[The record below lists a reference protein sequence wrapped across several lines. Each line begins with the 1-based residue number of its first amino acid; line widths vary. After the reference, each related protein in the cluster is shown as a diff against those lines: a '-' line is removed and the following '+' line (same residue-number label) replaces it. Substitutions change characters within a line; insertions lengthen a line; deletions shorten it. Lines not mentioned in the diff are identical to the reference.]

1 MPEMLTERVPYVGV
15 TKMGATVQKIGVTF
29 RVWAP
34 HAHQVYVVGSFNN
47 WNETSHAMEPED
59 GGKWALHVDE
69 ARVGDEYRYLIENG
83 DQKLSRIDPYT
94 REVTNSVG
102 NGVIS
107 SLAFDW
113 HDDSFELYP
122 INELVIYELHIGT
135 FGQPPEEGKPASFEE
150 AISDLD
156 YLEQLGVNCIEVM
169 PVAEFAGDISWGYN
183 PAHIFAVEAAYGGP
197 AKFKQFIREAHKR
210 GIAVILDVVYNHF
223 GPSDIDMWQFDGWSE
238 NGMGGIYF
246 YNDWRAETPWGNSR
260 PDYGR
265 EEVRQMIHDNAMM
278 WLDEFRLDGLRY
290 DMTLFIRNVKGN
302 GDVGCDLPDGWS
314 LLQWINSSIREK
326 YPNKIAIAE
335 DLQDSDYLTRPAE
348 EGGAGFHCQWDA
360 RFVHP
365 IREAVTLSEDE
376 HRNMDAV
383 RAAIEANHNS
393 DPFQRVVYS
402 ESHDEVANGKARIPT
417 EVMADDPNHYFA
429 QKKSTLAAG
438 IVFTSPGVPMIFQGQ
453 EFLEDEWF
461 RDTVPLDWRKSKRFS
476 GIVQLY
482 RDLIALRLNRA
493 GTTRGLTGSGL
504 SILLQDNERNLISY
518 HRWYDHGPGDDVVVI
533 ASFHSQPHT
542 TSFEFPCAGRWD
554 CVFNGDSKLYS
565 KKFSDTPSS
574 SLDVVAGQDG
584 QARSVVTIGPYTV
597 IIFALRSS
605 RA

>member
-1 MPEMLTERVPYVGV
+1 MSEVLAEQV
-15 TKMGATVQKIGVTF
+15 THMGATVDETGVTF

-34 HAHQVYVVGSFNN
+34 HASQVFVIGTFNN
-47 WNETSHAMEPED
+47 WDETSHPLESEE
-59 GGKWALHVDE
+59 GGKWSALVSD
-69 ARVGDEYRYLIENG
+69 AKIGDEYRYLIHNG

-107 SLAFDW
+107 NLAFDW
-113 HDDSFELYP
+113 KDDDFEQYP
-122 INELVIYELHIGT
+122 VNEIVIYELHIGT
-135 FGQPPEEGKPASFEE
+135 FGKSGQEGKPAGFDE
-150 AISDLD
+150 AINDLD
-156 YLEQLGVNCIEVM
+156 YLEKLGVNCIEVM
-169 PVAEFAGDISWGYN
+169 PIAEFAGDLSWGYN
-183 PAHIFAVEAAYGGP
+183 PAHIFAVESAYGGP
-197 AKFKQFIREAHKR
+197 AKFKQFIREAHRR

-223 GPSDIDMWQFDGWSE
+223 GPSDVDMWQFDGWSE

-278 WLDEFRLDGLRY
+278 WLEEFHLDGLRY

-314 LLQWINSSIREK
+314 LVQWVNTSIRERFPK
-326 YPNKIAIAE
+326 KLTIAE
-335 DLQDSDYLTRPAE
+335 DLQNNDYLTKTSE
-348 EGGAGFHCQWDA
+348 HGGAAFHAQWDA

-365 IREAVTLSEDE
+365 IREAVILSEDA

-383 RAAIEANHNS
+383 RAAIEANYNGN
-393 DPFQRVVYS
+393 PFQRVVYS
-402 ESHDEVANGKARIPT
+402 ESHDEVANGKARVT
-417 EVMADDPNHYFA
+417 SEVMGNDPQHYFA
-429 QKKSTLAAG
+429 QKRSTLAAG

-461 RDTVPLDWRKSKRFS
+461 RDTVPLDWNKSETFS
-476 GIVQLY
+476 GIVQMY
-482 RDLIALRLNRA
+482 RDLIKLRLNRA

-518 HRWYDHGPGDDVVVI
+518 HRWYEHGINDDVVVV
-533 ASFHSQPHT
+533 ASFQNQAHT
-542 TSFEFPCAGRWD
+542 ASFSFPTAGKWK
-554 CVFNGDSKLYS
+554 CVFNSDSKFYS
-565 KKFSDTPSS
+565 TKFQNTPSHD
-574 SLDVVAGQDG
+574 LEVKTGTDGVAS
-584 QARSVVTIGPYTV
+584 AEVTIGPYTV
-597 IIFALRSS
+597 LVYSLS
-605 RA
+605 EMT